1 MTRRALLPLALGA
14 VAVLVGGWL
23 VWRAWVHDDPPS
35 ATSAPRSTPQALRT
49 TPLVDRAGGFRIRVP
64 QGLHGRLDGHTALV
78 ARKDRSLLL
87 VVAPSGPGSVRAA
100 NRAVVA
106 SMRASYHRLKVL
118 GRQPQPVHGRRGLST
133 FGTATNHAGVRIRW
147 VQLTVA
153 AKPRTFTIATYTR
166 RDTDPHWVLPRVNA
180 VVSSFRVLRR

>member
-1 MTRRALLPLALGA
+1 VTRRALLPLALGA

-87 VVAPSGPGSVRAA
+87 VVAPSGPGSVRVPFSGRIGGKALRPGSYTA
-100 NRAVVA
+100 SVTAIDGSGNRSKPDRVKFTVV
-106 SMRASYHRLKVL
+106 K
-118 GRQPQPVHGRRGLST
+118 
-133 FGTATNHAGVRIRW
+133 
-147 VQLTVA
+147 
-153 AKPRTFTIATYTR
+153 K
-166 RDTDPHWVLPRVNA
+166 
-180 VVSSFRVLRR
+180 